1 MTVQRKKEDDMKTKE
16 KNMSRV
22 KELMKD
28 IDFCILTS
36 RGERGL
42 LHSRPMSNNRN
53 VEYEGDNYFFTYS
66 DKDVCREIEKDPA
79 VSVSFSLTD
88 EMIFISVGGKAELVH
103 DKEVMKKYWEDE
115 LERYFPKGLD
125 EEGIVLIKV
134 KAELITLWEG
144 EEESTIIPGDK
155 Q

>member
-1 MTVQRKKEDDMKTKE
+1 MKTQE
-16 KNMSRV
+16 KNMSHV

-36 RGERGL
+36 RGEKGL

-53 VEYEGDNYFFTYS
+53 VEFEGDNYFFTYR
-66 DKDVCREIEKDPA
+66 DKDVCREIQKDPA
-79 VSVSFSLTD
+79 VSISFSIPD
-88 EMIFISVGGKAELVH
+88 EMIFMSVGGKAELLN
-103 DKEVMKKYWEDE
+103 DKELMKKYWNDE

-144 EEESTIIPGDK
+144 EEETVFLPGEKNSTYGRSSE
-155 Q
+155 